1 MADAPVKQSGA
12 PAPRKV
18 GATVVRGGR
27 GGTTLS
33 HSKNK
38 TWVSDA
44 RRPSP
49 ASDGRWE
56 RGRGGSSARVRGG
69 RGANAGVNGHGSYS
83 AVPPT
88 NATEDEDDG
97 AASASEAGPSRLST
111 PAPPTSNGTGRTWE
125 ELVKARE
132 EERARAIRE
141 GKMDD
146 PTKPKRLEEAIT
158 MLGTCQDMC
167 PEFERYRRERENN
180 LDKWECIIGLD
191 GKPTKKVDHARAVK
205 IYERG
210 QGDKI
215 IPSDLRPPPVLKRT
229 LDYLFRDLI
238 TRGGFAETQ
247 AFVRDRSRAV
257 RNDFT
262 IQQDSGPIAIECHE
276 RCTRFHIL
284 SLHLMYDVPSFDRAL
299 EIQQL
304 MNSLLSL
311 KEFYDDQRGKVES
324 PNELEMRIY
333 HRLGL
338 IRDQHERNDRPPPHI
353 AADPAFQLISRF
365 RSEVQAASSPITK
378 TSKLR
383 VNGAAM
389 QTFAE
394 LANVLRERQNVVMIY
409 LMACFLEHIFG
420 KDTIDDIESIRGALS
435 IQDIIDGNSKGG
447 VYIEEVDGI
456 QDAEMDDEMAQE
468 VAEEQAEEKDELSA
482 FIQED
487 ELVAEADDVLDSYQP
502 DDGTASTQ
510 KQTLSQSRSAP
521 GPELSSASPFRRST
535 TQAAFVPVPA
545 GESIFGKIV
554 SSSSTPAVIE
564 KQGSSSV
571 FGTAFN
577 AFQPAPNVFG
587 GPVFGVPAASSSA
600 SPKIVEPPK
609 PPISAFPPR
618 PPSTSKPAISITPS
632 TSTILQETKPLRSLS
647 DAGPLLS
654 EGEEDRM
661 SSSEAVRTPAP
672 SPFPSSQS
680 APTLNPFAPSF
691 EPNLF
696 RASKSATSF
705 PPASRTSLPPL
716 RMDSPLSRS
725 VDPTRGFTTPVDSPS
740 QSFPSP
746 LKHPSGSALSL
757 DTGPVLQFNDES
769 NKVSAL
775 DSPVAPPVLARR
787 ANISLPGT
795 PTSAFPSSA
804 IPPVEPT
811 TPSTPYHFPA
821 LRVNISATMT
831 STPHPQPS
839 SSPRIAEISEIP
851 SPDHAAPSSSTSIAN
866 GKEPQRE
873 PPSPGTKIRLREQ
886 AMSFKRTH
894 GLVPEIYRRWKQK
907 MLNTKEWKEACR
919 RSDEYKQ
926 RIHESSTNGSIGST
940 GSIPSSSSVKRQRS
954 DPELDTEQPKRP
966 RRSLRKVSNPEE
978 QRTDEELAE
987 KLMQNCE
994 KNERRWAK
1002 GQFVKVIQEY
1012 VRSRVDEIPSDW
1024 GTWLCMNSSNDKTAI
1039 WLEQKFDVPQSGSW
1053 ESESV
1058 FAIPISTEPS
1068 ATVYP
1073 GMIVFECTPLEEVDD
1088 EIERKYRVL
1097 DDCSR
1102 LRDVISML
1110 PEDRYYTPSLLFI
1123 NWDTKPGDDVHP
1135 DISDMATKYVDGG
1148 LLRNAARVS
1157 MTSDDTDEVFVKSL
1171 PRLNVD
1177 LKGDNITKLTLS
1189 DLFKL
1194 LSWDWKET
1202 VKVWVEGL
1210 QEPSVNWLLLSY
1222 VVEHLVE
1229 SMDIL
1234 LRMLLSTWNQKT
1246 LRGSLLS
1253 SPSFGAD
1260 RDDESVL
1267 YSSYEWLRSF
1277 GVPVDD
1283 DDDNPI
1289 HFFSELLR
1297 IALAYAEQFTKDP
1310 SVQRVFLSSA
1320 ITQVTSEFKE
1330 AFDQSVDKLR
1340 AVDKALP
1347 RPSPR
1352 RKANGIATNGVEP
1365 HDSVSQ
1371 ASSPSPPRYSTGPKR
1386 ARLSE
1391 SFDSLPD
1398 TQDTEYDQSF
1408 VAPTSPTPSIAT
1420 SIATSMSAS
1429 VSAKMLRELSR
1440 DVLKK
1445 YGRPKRASLS

>member
-1 MADAPVKQSGA
+1 MADASVKQGGA
-12 PAPRKV
+12 PTPRNIRT
-18 GATVVRGGR
+18 TVVRGGR

-49 ASDGRWE
+49 APDGRWE

-69 RGANAGVNGHGSYS
+69 RGANSGVNGHSSYS
-83 AVPPT
+83 AIPPT
-88 NATEDEDDG
+88 NATEDEDGG

-111 PAPPTSNGTGRTWE
+111 PTPPTSNGTGKTWE

-158 MLGTCQDMC
+158 MVGTCQDMC

-180 LDKWECIIGLD
+180 LDKWECIIGPD

-229 LDYLFRDLI
+229 LDYLFHDLI
-238 TRGGFAETQ
+238 PRGGFAETQ

-284 SLHLMYDVPSFDRAL
+284 SLHLMYDVPTFDRAL

-394 LANVLRERQNVVMIY
+394 LASVLRERQNVVMIY

-420 KDTIDDIESIRGALS
+420 KNTIDDIESIRGPLS
-435 IQDIIDGNSKGG
+435 IQDIIDGNSKGDA
-447 VYIEEVDGI
+447 YIEEVNDI
-456 QDAEMDDEMAQE
+456 EDANMDEEMAQE
-468 VAEEQAEEKDELSA
+468 VAEEQDEISA

-487 ELVAEADDVLDSYQP
+487 EEAVEADDILATSQP
-502 DDGTASTQ
+502 DDGQ
-510 KQTLSQSRSAP
+510 EQTLYQSRSAP
-521 GPELSSASPFRRST
+521 GPELSSASSFGRPT
-535 TQAAFVPVPA
+535 TQTTFVPVPA
-545 GESIFGKIV
+545 GESVFGKIV
-554 SSSSTPAVIE
+554 SSSSTPAVIG

-577 AFQPAPNVFG
+577 TFQSAPNVFG
-587 GPVFGVPAASSSA
+587 GPVFGVPAISSSA
-600 SPKIVEPPK
+600 SPKLVEPPK
-609 PPISAFPPR
+609 PAVSAFPPR
-618 PPSTSKPAISITPS
+618 PPSTSKPANSITPS
-632 TSTILQETKPLRSLS
+632 TSTILQETKPLRSLA
-647 DAGPLLS
+647 DVGPLLS
-654 EGEEDRM
+654 EGEEDRV
-661 SSSEAVRTPAP
+661 SSSEAVKTPAP
-672 SPFPSSQS
+672 PPFPISQS
-680 APTLNPFAPSF
+680 APALNPFAPSF
-691 EPNLF
+691 EPSPF
-696 RASKSATSF
+696 RASKSASLF
-705 PPASRTSLPPL
+705 PPASRASLPPL
-716 RMDSPLSRS
+716 KTDSPLSRT

-740 QSFPSP
+740 QSFLSP

-757 DTGPVLQFNDES
+757 DTGPVLQSNDES
-769 NKVSAL
+769 NRVSAL

-795 PTSAFPSSA
+795 PTSSFPSSA
-804 IPPVEPT
+804 VPPVEPT
-811 TPSTPYHFPA
+811 TPSTSYHFPA

-831 STPHPQPS
+831 STPHTQSS
-839 SSPRIAEISEIP
+839 SSPRIVEISEIP
-851 SPDHAAPSSSTSIAN
+851 SPDHDAPSSSTSIAN
-866 GKEPQRE
+866 GKKPQRE
-873 PPSPGTKIRLREQ
+873 PPSPGTKKRLREQ

-940 GSIPSSSSVKRQRS
+940 GSVPSSSSFKRQRS
-954 DPELDTEQPKRP
+954 EPELDTEQPKRP
-966 RRSLRKVSNPEE
+966 RRSLRRVSNPEDV
-978 QRTDEELAE
+978 RTDEELAE
-987 KLMQNCE
+987 KLMQNHE

-1068 ATVYP
+1068 SIVFP

-1097 DDCSR
+1097 DDCAR

-1110 PEDRYYTPSLLFI
+1110 PEDRYYIPSLLFI
-1123 NWDTKPGDDVHP
+1123 NWDTRPGDDVHP
-1135 DISDMATKYVDGG
+1135 DISDMATKYVDDG
-1148 LLRNAARVS
+1148 LLRNTARVS
-1157 MTSDDTDEVFVKSL
+1157 MTSDDTDEVFAKSL

-1177 LKGDNITKLTLS
+1177 LEGDNITKLTLS

-1202 VKVWVEGL
+1202 VKVWVEVCSSD
-1210 QEPSVNWLLLSY
+1210 EAYSVNWLLLSY

-1246 LRGSLLS
+1246 LRGTLLS

-1267 YSSYEWLRSF
+1267 YTSYEWLRSF

-1283 DDDNPI
+1283 DVNPI

-1330 AFDQSVDKLR
+1330 ALDQSVDKLR
-1340 AVDKALP
+1340 AVDKVLP
-1347 RPSPR
+1347 RPSPK
-1352 RKANGIATNGVEP
+1352 RKTNGIAANGVEP
-1365 HDSVSQ
+1365 NDSISQ
-1371 ASSPSPPRYSTGPKR
+1371 ASSPSPPRHSTGPKR

-1429 VSAKMLRELSR
+1429 VSAKTLRELSR

>member
-1 MADAPVKQSGA
+1 MADAPVKQGGA
-12 PAPRKV
+12 PAPRKIRT
-18 GATVVRGGR
+18 TVVRGGR

-49 ASDGRWE
+49 APDGRWE
-56 RGRGGSSARVRGG
+56 RGRGGSSARVRDG
-69 RGANAGVNGHGSYS
+69 RGVHAGVNGHTSYS
-83 AVPPT
+83 AVSSI
-88 NATEDEDDG
+88 NATQDEDDG
-97 AASASEAGPSRLST
+97 AATASEAGPSRLST
-111 PAPPTSNGTGRTWE
+111 PAPPTSNGAGKKWE

-132 EERARAIRE
+132 EERVRAIRE

-158 MLGTCQDMC
+158 MVGTCQDMC

-180 LDKWECIIGLD
+180 LDKWECIIGPD
-191 GKPTKKVDHARAVK
+191 GRPTKKVDHSRAVK

-238 TRGGFAETQ
+238 PRGGFAETQ

-284 SLHLMYDVPSFDRAL
+284 SLHLMYDVPTFDRAL

-394 LANVLRERQNVVMIY
+394 LASVLRERQNVVMIY

-420 KDTIDDIESIRGALS
+420 KDTIDDIESIRGPLS

-447 VYIEEVDGI
+447 AYIEEVNGME
-456 QDAEMDDEMAQE
+456 DADEDEEMTQE
-468 VAEEQAEEKDELSA
+468 VAEERDELSA

-487 ELVAEADDVLDSYQP
+487 EEAVEADDVLDASQP
-502 DDGTASTQ
+502 DDGPAATQ
-510 KQTLSQSRSAP
+510 EQTLPQSMSAP
-521 GPELSSASPFRRST
+521 GPELSSASPFGRSR
-535 TQAAFVPVPA
+535 TQTAFVPVPA
-545 GESIFGKIV
+545 GESVFGKII
-554 SSSSTPAVIE
+554 SSSSTPAAIGN
-564 KQGSSSV
+564 QGSSSV

-577 AFQPAPNVFG
+577 TFQSAPNVFG
-587 GPVFGVPAASSSA
+587 GPVFGIPAASSSA
-600 SPKIVEPPK
+600 SSKIVEPPK

-618 PPSTSKPAISITPS
+618 PPSTSKPENSITPS
-632 TSTILQETKPLRSLS
+632 TSTILQETRPLRSLA

-654 EGEEDRM
+654 EGEEDRVAP
-661 SSSEAVRTPAP
+661 SEVVQVPAP
-672 SPFPSSQS
+672 APFPNSQS
-680 APTLNPFAPSF
+680 APSLNPFAPSF
-691 EPNLF
+691 EPSLF

-705 PPASRTSLPPL
+705 PPASRASLPPL
-716 RMDSPLSRS
+716 RTDSPLSRT

-740 QSFPSP
+740 QSFLSP
-746 LKHPSGSALSL
+746 LKHPTGSALSL
-757 DTGPVLQFNDES
+757 DTGPVLQSNGES
-769 NKVSAL
+769 NRVSAL
-775 DSPVAPPVLARR
+775 DSPVAPPALARR
-787 ANISLPGT
+787 APISLPGT
-795 PTSAFPSSA
+795 PTTAFPSSA
-804 IPPVEPT
+804 VPPVEPT
-811 TPSTPYHFPA
+811 TPSTSYHFPA
-821 LRVNISATMT
+821 LRVNISSTMT

-839 SSPRIAEISEIP
+839 SSPRFVEISETP
-851 SPDHAAPSSSTSIAN
+851 SSDHAAPSSSTPVAN

-873 PPSPGTKIRLREQ
+873 PPSPGTKKRLREQ

-894 GLVPEIYRRWKQK
+894 GLVPEIYSRWKQK

-926 RIHESSTNGSIGST
+926 KIHESSTNGSIGST
-940 GSIPSSSSVKRQRS
+940 GSIPSSSSFKRQRS
-954 DPELDTEQPKRP
+954 EPELDTEQPKRP

-978 QRTDEELAE
+978 PRTDEALAE
-987 KLMQNCE
+987 KLMQNRE

-1012 VRSRVDEIPSDW
+1012 VRSRADEIPSNW

-1068 ATVYP
+1068 PTVFP
-1073 GMIVFECTPLEEVDD
+1073 AMIVFECTPLEEVDD

-1102 LRDVISML
+1102 LRDLISML
-1110 PEDRYYTPSLLFI
+1110 PEDRHYTPSLLFI

-1135 DISDMATKYVDGG
+1135 DISDMATKYVDDG

-1157 MTSDDTDEVFVKSL
+1157 MTSEDTDEVFAKSL

-1177 LKGDNITKLTLS
+1177 LEGDNIAKLTLS
-1189 DLFKL
+1189 DLFKV
-1194 LSWDWKET
+1194 LSWDWKEI
-1202 VKVWVEGL
+1202 VKVWIEVL
-1210 QEPSVNWLLLSY
+1210 QELSVNWLLLSY

-1229 SMDIL
+1229 SMDTL
-1234 LRMLLSTWNQKT
+1234 LRMLLSIWNQKT
-1246 LRGSLLS
+1246 LAGTLLS
-1253 SPSFGAD
+1253 SPSFGSD

-1267 YSSYEWLRSF
+1267 YTSYEWLRSF
-1277 GVPVDD
+1277 GVPVD

-1297 IALAYAEQFTKDP
+1297 IALAYAEQFAKDP

-1330 AFDQSVDKLR
+1330 ALDQSVDKLR

-1347 RPSPR
+1347 RPSPK
-1352 RKANGIATNGVEP
+1352 RKTNGFAANGVEP
-1365 HDSVSQ
+1365 NESVSQ
-1371 ASSPSPPRYSTGPKR
+1371 TSSPSPPRHSTGPKR
-1386 ARLSE
+1386 ARLSG

-1398 TQDTEYDQSF
+1398 TQDIEYDQSF

-1420 SIATSMSAS
+1420 SVATSMSAS